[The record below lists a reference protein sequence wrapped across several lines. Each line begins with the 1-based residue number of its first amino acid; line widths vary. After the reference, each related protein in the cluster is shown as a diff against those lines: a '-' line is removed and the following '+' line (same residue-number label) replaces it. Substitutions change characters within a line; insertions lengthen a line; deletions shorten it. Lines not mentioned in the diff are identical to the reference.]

1 MAKVLVSMKIF
12 PTGTDIDLN
21 QLKQEIEKTMPAD
34 SSVYKFAEEP
44 VAFGL
49 NALIAHILL
58 PEDKS
63 GGLDEIENNIQKV
76 EGVSQIQ
83 MIAVRRV

>member
-12 PTGTDIDLN
+12 PTGTNIDLS
-21 QLKQEIEKTMPAD
+21 QLKEKIGKSLPSD

-49 NALIAHILL
+49 NALVAHILL
-58 PEDKS
+58 PEEKS
-63 GGLDEIENNIQKV
+63 GSLEKIENIIQKID
-76 EGVSQIQ
+76 GVSQIQ
-83 MIAVRRV
+83 MVMVRRV

>member
-21 QLKQEIEKTMPAD
+21 LLKQRIEKTLPVD
-34 SSVYKFAEEP
+34 SSIYKFAEEP

-49 NALIAHILL
+49 NALIAHVLL
-58 PEDKS
+58 PEEKS
-63 GGLDEIENNIQKV
+63 GGLEEVEQGIQKIN
-76 EGVSQIQ
+76 GVSQIQ
-83 MIAVRRV
+83 MVMVRRV